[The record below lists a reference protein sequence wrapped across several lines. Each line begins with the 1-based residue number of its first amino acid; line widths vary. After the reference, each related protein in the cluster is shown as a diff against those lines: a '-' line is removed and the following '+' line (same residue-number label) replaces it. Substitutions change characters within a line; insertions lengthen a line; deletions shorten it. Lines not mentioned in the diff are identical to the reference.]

1 LTGPGFLQIEPI
13 SGRNAVIRIRSD
25 LVLLGENEGFG
36 LPFLS
41 TNLEKTTNASLPTRC
56 EPFFCVIRLQT

>member
-36 LPFLS
+36 LPFSRRTSKKQPMRLYRPVV
-41 TNLEKTTNASLPTRC
+41 NLFS
-56 EPFFCVIRLQT
+56 V